1 MPYGGWLD
9 QNLAWWDL
17 HQANPEQVMW
27 LTYEQ
32 CTGPRA
38 AEVVKRVADFLDL
51 TPSNNMVMEKTL
63 EAIRFQAMRQRLEHH
78 PKMRVGTSGQLK
90 FFSQSQL
97 ELFEAKL
104 LKGAREKGMVLS

>member
-1 MPYGGWLD
+1 
-9 QNLAWWDL
+9 
-17 HQANPEQVMW
+17 
-27 LTYEQ
+27 
-32 CTGPRA
+32 
-38 AEVVKRVADFLDL
+38 
-51 TPSNNMVMEKTL
+51 MVMEKTL

-104 LKGAREKGMVLS
+104 LKGAREKGMVVSGLQL